1 MERQTPHRREP
12 EPYARQTIHRPAHL
26 HPGHHRLRQDHPGP
40 HPGAATRFAYCGAGC
55 SLLAAQLAA
64 ETSGQFRA
72 DVKAALDACPRG
84 WVCVGNYSHV
94 QDLVLSQ
101 ADTVLWLRLPFRVSF
116 WRLCKRTVAR
126 AWTQQPLW
134 TGNPNRESWRQ
145 SFCSRNSILLYAIT
159 SRKMH
164 VETTLR
170 SLGATP
176 HHASVIE
183 LRSARAVRR
192 LLERLSQSKPT
203 APET

>member
-1 MERQTPHRREP
+1 MHDRP
-12 EPYARQTIHRPAHL
+12 TIGPRISIRGTTGSGKTTL
-26 HPGHHRLRQDHPGP
+26 GHTLGQRLGLPIVELDAIYWLPNWQAKPLD
-40 HPGAATRFAYCGAGC
+40 
-55 SLLAAQLAA
+55 
-64 ETSGQFRA
+64 QFRA
-72 DVKAALDACPRG
+72 DVQAALGACPRG
-84 WVCVGNYSHV
+84 WICVGNYSHV

-134 TGNPNRESWRQ
+134 AGNPNRESWRQ

-176 HHASVIE
+176 HHASIIE

-192 LLERLSQSKPT
+192 LLERLAQSKPT
-203 APET
+203 APGT

>member
-1 MERQTPHRREP
+1 MQDRPSIG
-12 EPYARQTIHRPAHL
+12 ARISIRGPTGSGKTTL
-26 HPGHHRLRQDHPGP
+26 GHTLRQRLGLPVVELDALYWLPKWQIKP
-40 HPGAATRFAYCGAGC
+40 
-55 SLLAAQLAA
+55 LD
-64 ETSGQFRA
+64 QFRA
-72 DVKAALDACPRG
+72 DVQAALGACPRG
-84 WVCVGNYSHV
+84 WICVGNYSHV

-134 TGNPNRESWRQ
+134 AGNPNRESWRQ

-183 LRSARAVRR
+183 LQSARAVRR
-192 LLERLSQSKPT
+192 LLERLAQSKPT
-203 APET
+203 APGT